1 MSELAVIIGLMLAT
15 VLLVGV
21 GERIRLPYPVLVTVL
36 GIAVALIPGLP
47 VLVVPPE
54 LILPLFLPPLLYA
67 TAQRTSWSMFKVR
80 WRSILLLAV
89 VLVLITVAAV
99 AVTAWLLVP
108 GITIAAAVALGALT
122 APPDPVAAEAVAGP
136 LRMPR
141 RLVAVLQSE
150 GLFNDAVA
158 LVIYQL
164 AVAAAVTGSYSPWGA
179 LLRFVY
185 SAPAAVVLGLALGW
199 VARWVLTRTA
209 EATARSG
216 LTLVIP
222 FAAYLLAE
230 SVHASGVL
238 AVVTVALYIGHTVD
252 ESDVDGRLSG
262 GAFWEVVELLVT
274 GVAFGLI
281 GLELREV
288 LTANEGRLL
297 EIGGRAALICVVVI
311 VVRTL
316 WLGMGAWLVG
326 RSGDPERAPR
336 NWREG
341 LVLSWCGMRGLATL
355 ALALAIP
362 LATDAGAEFPARAE
376 LLLIAFAVIVVTMV
390 LPGLT
395 LPALVKVLGVQA
407 ESDAEQAADELL
419 AKRAYKAGI
428 KRLKELDAIRDLPED
443 MFAKIQSRQKGLLA
457 ALYADKEP
465 QNYEEEQALRIKSI
479 QLFREIQIE
488 VLAAARREVLKA
500 RTEAG
505 TDPQAVDRVLRRIDL
520 RSAQMH

>member
-1 MSELAVIIGLMLAT
+1 MAELMVIIGLMLAT

-21 GERIRLPYPVLVTVL
+21 GERVRLPYPVLVTLL
-36 GIAVALIPGLP
+36 GIAVALVPGLP

-80 WRSILLLAV
+80 WRSILLLAL

-99 AVTAWLLVP
+99 AFTAWMLVP
-108 GITIAAAVALGALT
+108 GITFAAAVALGALV

-158 LVIYQL
+158 LVVYQL
-164 AVAAAVTGSYSPWGA
+164 AVAAAITGSYSPWTG
-179 LLRFVY
+179 LLRFAY
-185 SAPAAVVLGLALGW
+185 SAPAAVALGLALGW
-199 VARWVLTRTA
+199 LARWTLARIG
-209 EATARSG
+209 EPTARSG

-230 SVHASGVL
+230 ELHASGVL
-238 AVVTVALYIGHTVD
+238 AVVTVALYIGHTVE
-252 ESDVDGRLSG
+252 ESDVHGRLSG

-288 LTANEGRLL
+288 LAANDGRLL
-297 EIGGRAALICVVVI
+297 EIGGRAALVCVVVI
-311 VVRTL
+311 VVRTV
-316 WLGMGAWLVG
+316 WLGMGAWLIG

-341 LVLSWCGMRGLATL
+341 LLLSWCGMRGLATL

-362 LATDAGAEFPARAE
+362 PEFPARSE

-395 LPALVKVLGVQA
+395 LPALVKLLGVQA
-407 ESDAEQAADELL
+407 ESDAEQAADEAL
-419 AKRAYKAGI
+419 AKRAYKAGLR
-428 KRLKELDAIRDLPED
+428 RLKELDAVRDLPED
-443 MFAKIQSRQKGLLA
+443 MIEKIQAKQKGLLA
-457 ALYADKEP
+457 ALYADREP
-465 QNYEEEQALRIKSI
+465 ENHGEEQAQRIRTV
-479 QLFREIQIE
+479 QMFREIQTE
-488 VLAAARREVLKA
+488 VLAAARREIVTA
-500 RTEAG
+500 RTEPGA
-505 TDPQAVDRVLRRIDL
+505 DPQAVDRVLRRLDL
-520 RSAQMH
+520 RSAQLH